1 MTRLLES
8 LDACQSRADLATV
21 FKVTRAIA
29 LTFKG
34 GDWNAAV
41 GVFKER
47 AEQLGLEWRG
57 K

>member
-1 MTRLLES
+1 MTRLLEN
-8 LDACQSRADLATV
+8 LDACQSRADLAKAYQV
-21 FKVTRAIA
+21 ARAIA